1 MRPKVMRYRTST
13 RDLHS
18 CSIVKQLGQPAAFSR
33 RNLRPKLC
41 LRTALCIR
49 GRREG
54 RVSATPAAP
63 VHKKSTGK
71 EPQVRTEQSGLPCAM
86 VLRFIARSPRGPG
99 LIAPVASRS
108 FCSLSL
114 SVGRPGPHAFTVR
127 NGSAHLARRDV
138 HRIPLSTSVTIAKR
152 PSCEGGT
159 HHTWHR
165 FPKNGSK
172 VLHRGQT
179 TRLALELAR
188 EILFLPAA
196 IFARGA
202 ASRPQE
208 FVPAARIRPF
218 LVVASR
224 GLEALQARYRFRARH
239 RNATNAIERL
249 QVTAVLGFTM
259 SRDIARLLAA
269 NPSSCLV

>member
-54 RVSATPAAP
+54 RVSATPAAA

-86 VLRFIARSPRGPG
+86 VLRLIARSPRGPG

-114 SVGRPGPHAFTVR
+114 SVGRPGPHAFAVR
-127 NGSAHLARRDV
+127 NGSARLARRDV
-138 HRIPLSTSVTIAKR
+138 HRVPLSTSVTIAKR

-159 HHTWHR
+159 RQTWHV
-165 FPKNGSK
+165 FPKNGRK
-172 VLHRGQT
+172 ILHRGQ
-179 TRLALELAR
+179 RAGLPLNWLAKSCFR
-188 EILFLPAA
+188 WKRHHV
-196 IFARGA
+196 RGA

-208 FVPAARIRPF
+208 FVLAARRANRTLPG
-218 LVVASR
+218 SR
-224 GLEALQARYRFRARH
+224 FA
-239 RNATNAIERL
+239 
-249 QVTAVLGFTM
+249 
-259 SRDIARLLAA
+259 
-269 NPSSCLV
+269 